1 MLEYGGGQD
10 CFVLEMAARF
20 SNWGRDGLCSEV
32 LDRLTLF
39 TLYFF
44 TMRLAPRHTRL
55 ALGLLTG
62 VDVFV
67 PFRTSL
73 YLDTSRRDAIALP
86 EYSRGE
92 ATKGPREGVLV
103 STGTQLLRYTY
114 LPDRGRFIGVR
125 LDNDVMGPLI
135 WEKLAG
141 FTFAA
146 TAVFGVCLSGDGR
159 ECNFFNVYLLLCT
172 IVERDLLLGFD
183 GGDICTPRR
192 LFTTRRL
199 LALALV
205 VMALDNIWLLSLA
218 PLLTELDK
226 IRLLALALV
235 LTAFRADGLLA
246 FS

>member
-1 MLEYGGGQD
+1 MLEYEGGQD
-10 CFVLEMAARF
+10 CFILEMAAWF
-20 SNWGRDGLCSEV
+20 SNWGRNGLCSEV

-73 YLDTSRRDAIALP
+73 YLDTTRRDAAVLP

-92 ATKGPREGVLV
+92 ATKGPREGVPV
-103 STGTQLLRYTY
+103 SAGTQLLRYTY

-125 LDNDVMGPLI
+125 LDDDVMGPLI
-135 WEKLAG
+135 WEKVAG

-159 ECNFFNVYLLLCT
+159 ECNFFSVYLLLCT

-183 GGDICTPRR
+183 GGDICTPRT

-199 LALALV
+199 MVLALIL
-205 VMALDNIWLLSLA
+205 MALDNIWLLPLA

-226 IRLLALALV
+226 IRLLALV
-235 LTAFRADGLLA
+235 LIAFRADGLLA